1 MNTLQESYKM
11 SHHEGAPPEDVY
23 YIDPK
28 EVLSQYSVEWIS
40 LRKSYDEIKNQLM
53 EVQAELSHLDR
64 RLENGEITDQ
74 EHIVLYREKW
84 SESTQIVQ
92 VKREVESRLYEI
104 QKEIRAANRQL
115 KQAEEE
121 RRRRERI
128 EEEKSHAMIEW
139 MSLKQG
145 FDLVTARRN
154 EINAESDQ
162 LELQRRS
169 GKISEEKYR
178 ESRIV
183 HIRQLA
189 ELSTVESD
197 VKRRLAELLE
207 IIRR

>member
-1 MNTLQESYKM
+1 M
-11 SHHEGAPPEDVY
+11 SHHEGSPPEDIY
-23 YIDPK
+23 YVDPK
-28 EVLSQYSVEWIS
+28 EVLSQYSVEWVS
-40 LRKSYDEIKNQLM
+40 LRKSYDEIKKQLL
-53 EVQAELSHLDR
+53 EVQADLTSLDR
-64 RLENGEITDQ
+64 KLESGQITDQ
-74 EHIVLYREKW
+74 EHITHYREKW

-121 RRRRERI
+121 RTRRERI
-128 EEEKSHAMIEW
+128 EQEKSHAMIEW

-145 FDLVTARRN
+145 FDLTNERRN
-154 EINAESDQ
+154 EINAESDK
-162 LELQRRS
+162 LELNRRS
-169 GKISEEKYR
+169 RSISDDEYR
-178 ESRIV
+178 RRRVE
-183 HIRQLA
+183 HIKQLA

>member
-1 MNTLQESYKM
+1 M
-11 SHHEGAPPEDVY
+11 SHYEGAPPEDVY
-23 YIDPK
+23 YMDPK
-28 EVLSQYSVEWIS
+28 EVLSQYSVEWVS
-40 LRKSYDEIKNQLM
+40 LRKSYDEIKSQLQ
-53 EVQAELSHLDR
+53 EIQAELSHLDR
-64 RLENGEITDQ
+64 QLENGQISEQ
-74 EHIVLYREKW
+74 EHIVRYKEKW
-84 SESTQIVQ
+84 SESTQMVQ

-145 FDLVTARRN
+145 FDLVTERRN
-154 EINAESDQ
+154 EINAESDR
-162 LELQRRS
+162 LEIQRR
-169 GKISEEKYR
+169 GGHISEEDYR
-178 ESRIV
+178 RSRIQ
-183 HIRQLA
+183 HIKQLA

-207 IIRR
+207 IIKK

>member
-1 MNTLQESYKM
+1 M
-11 SHHEGAPPEDVY
+11 SHHEGSPPEDAY
-23 YIDPK
+23 YVDPK
-28 EVLSQYSVEWIS
+28 EVLSQYSVEWVS
-40 LRKSYDEIKNQLM
+40 LRKSYDEIKKQLL
-53 EVQAELSHLDR
+53 EVQGELSNIDKQ
-64 RLENGEITDQ
+64 LERGKITDQ
-74 EHIVLYREKW
+74 EHIRLYKEKW

-104 QKEIRAANRQL
+104 QREIRAANRQL

-145 FDLVTARRN
+145 FDLVTAKRN
-154 EINAESDQ
+154 EINAESDK
-162 LELQRRS
+162 LEVQRRS
-169 GKISEEKYR
+169 GKITDEKYR
-178 ESRIV
+178 EHRIQ

>member
-1 MNTLQESYKM
+1 M
-11 SHHEGAPPEDVY
+11 SHHEGAPPKDEY
-23 YIDPK
+23 YVDPK

-40 LRKSYDEIKNQLM
+40 LRKSYDEIKKQLLD
-53 EVQAELSHLDR
+53 VQTELSQIDR
-64 RLENGEITDQ
+64 QLENGEITDQ
-74 EHIVLYREKW
+74 EHITLYREKW

-115 KQAEEE
+115 KQAEHE
-121 RRRRERI
+121 RQRRERL

-154 EINAESDQ
+154 EINAESDK
-162 LELQRRS
+162 LEIQRRT
-169 GKISEEKYR
+169 GKISEGKYR
-178 ESRIV
+178 ESRIL

-207 IIRR
+207 IIKR

>member
-1 MNTLQESYKM
+1 M
-11 SHHEGAPPEDVY
+11 SHHEGAPPKDEY
-23 YIDPK
+23 YVDPK

-40 LRKSYDEIKNQLM
+40 LRKSYDEIKKQLLD
-53 EVQAELSHLDR
+53 VQTELSQIDR
-64 RLENGEITDQ
+64 QLENGEITDQ
-74 EHIVLYREKW
+74 EHITLYREKW

-121 RRRRERI
+121 RQRRERL

-154 EINAESDQ
+154 EINAESDK
-162 LELQRRS
+162 LEIQRRT
-169 GKISEEKYR
+169 GKISEGKYR
-178 ESRIV
+178 ESRIL

-207 IIRR
+207 IIKR

>member
-1 MNTLQESYKM
+1 M
-11 SHHEGAPPEDVY
+11 SHYEGAPPEDAY
-23 YIDPK
+23 YMDPK

-40 LRKSYDEIKNQLM
+40 LRKSYDEIKKQLQ
-53 EVQAELSHLDR
+53 EIQAELSYLDR
-64 RLENGEITDQ
+64 QLENGQITEQ
-74 EHIVLYREKW
+74 EHIVRYREKW
-84 SESTQIVQ
+84 SESTQMVQ

-145 FDLVTARRN
+145 FDLVTTRRN
-154 EINAESDQ
+154 EINAESDR
-162 LELQRRS
+162 LEVQRR
-169 GKISEEKYR
+169 GGRISEEEYR
-178 ESRIV
+178 ESRIQ
-183 HIRQLA
+183 HIKQLA

-207 IIRR
+207 IIKK